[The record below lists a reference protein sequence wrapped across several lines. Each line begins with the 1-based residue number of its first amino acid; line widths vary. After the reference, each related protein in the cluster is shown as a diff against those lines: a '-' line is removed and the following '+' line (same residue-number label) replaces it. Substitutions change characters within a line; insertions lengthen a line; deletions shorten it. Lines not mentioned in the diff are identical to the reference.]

1 MTIPNANSVVVTV
14 LTEKG
19 EQDDEDGGKDGNG
32 VDDDDECEPW
42 WAGNNW
48 KVPEAEGA
56 RSVNPPTLLLLPCYL
71 LLLPPLYLAT
81 FVLLLPCYLL
91 ILTTLLL
98 LCFSVTWMVK
108 YRRNIDDHHR
118 DPNNNRDHLDG

>member
-56 RSVNPPTLLLLPCYL
+56 RSVNPPTLLLLPCYCYCCL
-71 LLLPPLYLAT
+71 STLLPLFY
-81 FVLLLPCYLL
+81 CHH
-91 ILTTLLL
+91 
-98 LCFSVTWMVK
+98 VTC
-108 YRRNIDDHHR
+108 
-118 DPNNNRDHLDG
+118 